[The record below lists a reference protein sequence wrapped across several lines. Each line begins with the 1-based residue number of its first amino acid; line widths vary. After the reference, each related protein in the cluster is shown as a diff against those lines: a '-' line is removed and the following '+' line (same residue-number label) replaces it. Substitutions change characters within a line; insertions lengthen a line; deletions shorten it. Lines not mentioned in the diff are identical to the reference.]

1 MSDTIQTKPTNR
13 IIILAGGISSRM
25 KKPAHLDNLPEALV
39 SEANEKSKALISVG
53 EERRPFL
60 DYLLYNAQQAGFEQ
74 VLIVIGERDHSF
86 KDYYGNG
93 DRNNVFHGLEIS
105 YAVQTIPR
113 GRKKPL
119 GTADALQQALD
130 QFPDWRK
137 TKFVVCN
144 SDNLYSTRALSLLR
158 NFEGAGA
165 WIDYDRDFLKF
176 SDERISGF
184 AVTQKDD
191 QMNLVNIIE
200 KPASTQIEAARDV
213 KGTVGVSMNIWLLT
227 GELIFPY
234 LQKAELHP
242 VRQEKELPTAI
253 LQMSL
258 EHPGS
263 MKAIPLK
270 EHVPDLTSK
279 DDILSVQ
286 KFLREQYGTIKWE

>member
-1 MSDTIQTKPTNR
+1 MSDTAQTKPIDH

-25 KKPAHLDNLPEALV
+25 KRPEHSDNLPEALV
-39 SEANEKSKALISVG
+39 REANEKSKALISIG
-53 EERRPFL
+53 RGHRPFL
-60 DYLLYNAQQAGFEQ
+60 DYLLYNAQKAGFGQ
-74 VLIVIGERDHSF
+74 VLIVIGESDHSF
-86 KDYYGNG
+86 KDYYGNR
-93 DRNNVFHGLEIS
+93 DRGNAFHGLEIS

-113 GRKKPL
+113 GRAKPL

-130 QFPDWRK
+130 QFQNWRER
-137 TKFVVCN
+137 KFVVCN

-165 WIDYDRDFLKF
+165 WIDYDRDSLEFN
-176 SDERISGF
+176 DERISGF

-191 QMNLVNIIE
+191 QMNLVKIIE
-200 KPASTQIEAARDV
+200 KPAFTQIEAARDV
-213 KGTVGVSMNIWLLT
+213 NGTVGVSMNLWLLM
-227 GELIFPY
+227 GELIYPY
-234 LQKAELHP
+234 LQKTKLHP
-242 VRQEKELPTAI
+242 VRQEEELPAAI

-258 EHPGS
+258 ENPGS

-279 DDILSVQ
+279 QDILSVQ